1 MRILLTGASGF
12 LGGVFC
18 RELASEY
25 EITGLCQTRPV
36 RQRGVRAL
44 RLDLADG
51 RALAALLREGNFD
64 AVIHA
69 AALSSPNLCQ
79 QEPALSRRINVEATT
94 LLAGLCAER
103 NLPLAFTS
111 TDLVFDGAGSLYAE
125 DAPPSPV
132 SLYGEH
138 KVLAEQAVLS
148 RHPAGGLVCRL
159 PLMYG
164 RSAPGAACFLDGF
177 LACARRGETLRLFE
191 DEFRS
196 PANAVDVVRGLVLL
210 LERGARGIMH
220 LGGPERLS
228 RFDFGQRLQAA
239 LEALDLGGSLRPCLR
254 IEPACQADV
263 PMAAPRPR
271 DVSLA
276 SSRAR
281 ALGFAPAT
289 VAQALPGVLRP
300 EKAPPGQPSGPS

>member
-18 RELASEY
+18 RCLAREH
-25 EITGLCQTRPV
+25 EITGLSQTRQVCQP
-36 RQRGVRAL
+36 GVRA
-44 RLDLADG
+44 RQLDLTDA
-51 RALAALLREGNFD
+51 RALEELLEAGRFD

-69 AALSSPNLCQ
+69 AALSSPNQCQ
-79 QEPALSRRINVEATT
+79 EQPELSRRVNVEATRV
-94 LLAGLCAER
+94 LADLCAEAG
-103 NLPLAFTS
+103 LPLVFTS
-111 TDLVFDGAGSLYAE
+111 TDLVFDGTGSLYAE

-138 KVLAEQAVLS
+138 KVLAEEAVLS

-159 PLMYG
+159 PLMFG
-164 RSAPGAACFLDGF
+164 RSEPGAACFLDGF

-191 DEFRS
+191 DEYRS
-196 PANAVDVVRGLVLL
+196 PADAADVARGLVLM
-210 LERGARGIMH
+210 LERKARGILH

-228 RFDFGQRLQAA
+228 RLEFGQRLRDA
-239 LEALDLGGSLRPCLR
+239 LEALGQGPSLRLEAAR
-254 IEPACQADV
+254 QADV

-276 SSRAR
+276 SSRAI

-289 VAQALPGVLRP
+289 VAQALPGVLAAA
-300 EKAPPGQPSGPS
+300 KTTD

>member
-12 LGGVFC
+12 LGGIFC
-18 RELASEY
+18 RELAREH

-36 RQRGVRAL
+36 RQPGVRSL
-44 RLDLADG
+44 RLDLTDLTGA
-51 RALAALLREGNFD
+51 RALAELLAGGGFD
-64 AVIHA
+64 AVVHA
-69 AALSSPNLCQ
+69 AALSNPNQCQ
-79 QEPALSRRINVEATT
+79 QEPALSRRVNVEATAV
-94 LLAGLCAER
+94 LADLCAQANHGR
-103 NLPLAFTS
+103 GLPLCFTS
-111 TDLVFDGAGSLYAE
+111 TDLVFDGLGSLYAE

-138 KVLAEQAVLS
+138 KVLAEEAVLA
-148 RHPAGGLVCRL
+148 RHPEGGLVCRL

-164 RSAPGAACFLDGF
+164 RSEPGAACFLNGF
-177 LACARRGETLRLFE
+177 LACAGRGEPLRLFE

-196 PANAVDVVRGLVLL
+196 PAEAGDVARGLVLM
-210 LERGARGIMH
+210 LERGARGILH

-228 RFDFGQRLQAA
+228 RLEFGQRLKDAFGVLGLLPNLR
-239 LEALDLGGSLRPCLR
+239 LEAAR
-254 IEPACQADV
+254 QADV

-276 SSRAR
+276 SPRAR

-289 VAQALPGVLRP
+289 VAQALAEVL
-300 EKAPPGQPSGPS
+300 APACPPPAAD